1 MSGAMAARLALR
13 GIRKE
18 FPGTV
23 ANDDISLDVVPGEI
37 HALLGQNGAG
47 KSTLVKMVYGVL
59 KPDAGTMVWDGAP
72 VAIDSP
78 NVARALGIGMVFQH
92 FSLFESLTVAE
103 NISLAL
109 EGDEPLG
116 RLADRVA
123 EVGRRFGL
131 VIDPRRHVHD
141 LSVGERQR
149 VEIVRCLM
157 REPKLLIM
165 DEPTS
170 VLTPQETDVL
180 FATLRKL
187 AESGCSLL
195 YISHKLGEI
204 QALCTRATIL
214 RAGKVVASCDPRRE
228 SPRTMAELMIGGSFA
243 EAHREPRPPKG
254 GSRLEVTALSTATG
268 APFAT
273 EIRNASFTVHPG
285 EIFGIA
291 GVAGSGQAEL
301 LAALSGEAPVS
312 EAAAIKIDGFAAGQL
327 DAAKRRALGMAFV
340 PEERLGR
347 GAIPPMSLVENTV
360 LTGYRARGLA
370 RGPWIDFGAARKEAA
385 RIIAD
390 FGVIARAPEA
400 EAGSLSG
407 GNLQKFIVGREIG
420 QAPKLLIV
428 AQPTWGVDAGA
439 AARIHAALLALAD
452 AGAAILVVSQ
462 DLDELFQ
469 LCDRIA
475 VLYHGRLSSATLA
488 SETDVQKIGLLMGGL
503 FDAAETAHA

>member
-1 MSGAMAARLALR
+1 MTGGAPTRLALR

-23 ANDDISLDVVPGEI
+23 ANDDVSLDVLPGEI

-47 KSTLVKMVYGVL
+47 KSTLVKMIYGVL
-59 KPDAGTMVWDGAP
+59 KPDAGTMLWEGAP
-72 VAIDSP
+72 VEIESP
-78 NVARALGIGMVFQH
+78 NGARTLGIGMVFQH

-109 EGDEPLG
+109 DGDEPLA
-116 RLADRVA
+116 RLAERVA
-123 EVGRRFGL
+123 DVGRRFGL
-131 VIDPRRHVHD
+131 AIDPRRHVHD

-180 FATLRKL
+180 FGTLRSL
-187 AESGCSLL
+187 AASGCSLL

-204 QALCTRATIL
+204 QALCTKATIL
-214 RAGKVVASCDPRRE
+214 RAGKVVASCDPRQE
-228 SPRTMAELMIGGSFA
+228 SPRTMAELMIGGSFT
-243 EAHREPRPPKG
+243 EAHREPRPPAG
-254 GSRLEVTALSTATG
+254 APRLEVAGLATETG
-268 APFAT
+268 APFGT
-273 EIRNASFTVHPG
+273 EIREASFSVHPG

-301 LAALSGEAPVS
+301 LAALSGEAPVAD
-312 EAAAIKIDGFAAGQL
+312 AAAIKIEGRAAGKL
-327 DAAKRRALGMAFV
+327 DAAQRRALGMAFV

-347 GAIPPMSLVENTV
+347 GAVPPMSLIENTV
-360 LTGYRARGLA
+360 LTGYDARSLA
-370 RGPWIDFGAARKEAA
+370 RGPWIDRGAAKREAE
-385 RIIAD
+385 RIVGE
-390 FGVIARAPEA
+390 FGVVARAPEA

-420 QAPKLLIV
+420 QAPKLLVV

-475 VLYHGRLSSATLA
+475 VLYHGRLSAPTLA
-488 SETDVQKIGLLMGGL
+488 SETDSQKIGLLMGGL
-503 FDAAETAHA
+503 FEAAETRHA